1 MEKVIKL
8 IMNAD
13 KSIKI
18 LVNDEEKHIIDAQN
32 RSIAA
37 DKIYEIIGFAVGDQY
52 SVVSE
57 NVSGIDK
64 QVLEFFAELLTDISK
79 KVNAIVVSS
88 NSSPTV

>member
-37 DKIYEIIGFAVGDQY
+37 DKIYEIIGFTLGDHY
-52 SVVSE
+52 RVISKNES
-57 NVSGIDK
+57 NVDT
-64 QVLEFFAELLTDISK
+64 QVLDFFSDLLTDIIT
-79 KVNAIVVSS
+79 KVNAIPVD
-88 NSSPTV
+88 